1 MLWDKAGIEE
11 QSQGACLWGEKR
23 RTEQHVEP
31 LLGGGAGRAKS
42 LGSLRGLMVEGV
54 PGEAVLACAGLCL
67 SVSEAGTR
75 PVRGL

>member
-1 MLWDKAGIEE
+1 MGRKEKNRA
-11 QSQGACLWGEKR
+11 ACG
-23 RTEQHVEP
+23 TTV
-31 LLGGGAGRAKS
+31 GGWVWRAKS
-42 LGSLRGLMVEGV
+42 LGSPRGLMIEGV